1 MLWDGRGGVE
11 IKLDHPPGLWY
22 RIMTWEFK
30 GWEAPLDDRTNRLL
44 MQMIER
50 ILAEPGSVEDMD
62 SLVEYLSMLGFS
74 STEVGHAM
82 GWLLSARA
90 DTDGASSSSGTGRFP
105 RSIRVLHE
113 TESSLL
119 TTTAQGYL
127 IQLRELGVL
136 DDVMVEK
143 VIQAALVGGDEI
155 LDRDEVAEIAAS
167 VILTSGGKSALF
179 SIGALPVHPGTD
191 LVH

>member
-1 MLWDGRGGVE
+1 M
-11 IKLDHPPGLWY
+11 
-22 RIMTWEFK
+22 
-30 GWEAPLDDRTNRLL
+30 DDRTSRLL

-62 SLVEYLSMLGFS
+62 SLVEYLSMLGFT

-90 DTDGASSSSGTGRFP
+90 DVDESSPHRVGHAP

-113 TESSLL
+113 SESCLL
-119 TTTAQGYL
+119 TTKAQGYL

-155 LDRDEVAEIAAS
+155 LDREDVAEIAAS
-167 VILTSGGKSALF
+167 VILTSGGKSALM
-179 SIGALPVHPGTD
+179 SIGALPIHPGTD

>member
-1 MLWDGRGGVE
+1 M
-11 IKLDHPPGLWY
+11 
-22 RIMTWEFK
+22 
-30 GWEAPLDDRTNRLL
+30 DDRTNRLL

-62 SLVEYLSMLGFS
+62 SLVEYLSMLGFTS
-74 STEVGHAM
+74 AEVGHAM

-90 DTDGASSSSGTGRFP
+90 DTGETSPLGRVGRAP

-113 TESSLL
+113 TEACLL

-127 IQLRELGVL
+127 LQLRELGVL
-136 DDVMVEK
+136 DDAMVEK
-143 VIQAALVGGDEI
+143 VIQAALVGGDEV

-167 VILTSGGKSALF
+167 VILTSGGKSALI

>member
-1 MLWDGRGGVE
+1 M
-11 IKLDHPPGLWY
+11 
-22 RIMTWEFK
+22 
-30 GWEAPLDDRTNRLL
+30 DDRTSRLL
-44 MQMIER
+44 MQMIDR

-62 SLVEYLSMLGFS
+62 SLVEYLSLLGFS
-74 STEVGHAM
+74 TTEVSHAM

-90 DTDGASSSSGTGRFP
+90 DTMESPTTVAGGRSP

-113 TESSLL
+113 SESCLL

-136 DDVMVEK
+136 DDIMVEK
-143 VIQAALVGGDEI
+143 VIQAVLVAGEEV
-155 LDRDEVAEIAAS
+155 LDREEIAELAAS
-167 VILTSGGKSALF
+167 VILTSGGKSALV
-179 SIGALPVHPGTD
+179 SIGTLPVDQGTD